1 MSEYTLTGLQRT
13 YLESVR
19 ERISP
24 DDGPA
29 HELAGDLDADGMIRF
44 RPATMGDQ
52 LDRLIAQWLWE
63 QTVEGEVRADD

>member
-13 YLESVR
+13 YLETVR
-19 ERISP
+19 ARISK

-29 HELAGDLDADGMIRF
+29 HELAGDLDPDGMIRF

-52 LDRLIAQWLWE
+52 LDRLIAKWIWE